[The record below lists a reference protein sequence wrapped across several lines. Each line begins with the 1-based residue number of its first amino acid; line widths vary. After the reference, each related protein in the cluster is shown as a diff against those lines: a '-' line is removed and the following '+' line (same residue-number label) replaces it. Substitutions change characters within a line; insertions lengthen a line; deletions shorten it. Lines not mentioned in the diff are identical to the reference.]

1 MNLIKTILK
10 GILGLFV
17 DDGSF
22 AVLIVAWIAATWLL
36 SFKVMHTP
44 EWGTLLLVAG
54 LVVILL
60 GSTARRSGRAQ
71 SYPFISS

>member
-1 MNLIKTILK
+1 MNLIKAILK

-36 SFKVMHTP
+36 SFKVMQTP
-44 EWGTLLLVAG
+44 EWGTLLLFAG

-60 GSTARRSGRAQ
+60 GSTASRCGDSTTRPYLS
-71 SYPFISS
+71 

>member
-1 MNLIKTILK
+1 MNLIKTILT

-22 AVLIVAWIAATWLL
+22 AVLIVAWIAATCLL
-36 SFKVMHTP
+36 SFKVMQTP
-44 EWGTLLLVAG
+44 EWGTLLLFAG

-60 GSTARRSGRAQ
+60 GSTASRSR
-71 SYPFISS
+71 SSK

>member
-1 MNLIKTILK
+1 MNLIKAILK

-36 SFKVMHTP
+36 SFKVLQTP
-44 EWGTLLLVAG
+44 EWGTLLLFAG
-54 LVVILL
+54 LVVILI
-60 GSTARRSGRAQ
+60 GSTACRCGDSTTPPYL
-71 SYPFISS
+71 S